1 MAETRKRKE
10 RPLRQVLLL
19 LTMVTSSAGLL
30 IGSGLFLVYDMETA
44 RQEKV
49 AQLESTAKLIGTNT
63 VAALAFDDPVSGHKL
78 LRALRTQGEIREG
91 VLYDKQGNFFA
102 SYMRE
107 DLAGK
112 EEVPLKSEEG
122 LSWANKRLAL
132 TTPISLDSR
141 GLGHLYL
148 ESDLSSLHERLW
160 HSIKVAIAIAGVSLL
175 LVYVLTSALHRQ
187 ITKPIKT
194 LAGVARAIAK
204 YKIHSLRAP
213 ALAGKEL
220 SQLGADFN
228 YMLEE
233 LARRDAALVEGR
245 DTLEQRVAERTQ
257 ELENEIAVRGR
268 AEEALRGQTAY
279 LETLVEGCPIGIVSE
294 DENTKIQ
301 MSNQAF
307 RELFGYSSE
316 EMHGKSIDELLTG
329 GAEREEAHQL
339 TKDVMSGQIVR
350 KAARRRH
357 KSGFL
362 IDVEAYGVPF
372 VVDGV
377 LRGQFGLYQDI
388 SERVRAQNEL
398 RESEEL
404 FRTLSAVAP
413 VGIALVNSGGE
424 LTYVNEHYTEMTGLT
439 LEEAREGGWKRVMHP
454 DDLQR
459 VTEVRNTAI
468 AQKQNYAMSYRYLKK
483 DGQIVWVDT
492 LARAF
497 SRGEGNE
504 DGYVVVIQ
512 DVTERQN
519 VEERLK
525 QAKEAAEAA
534 NRAKSEFLANM
545 SHEIRT
551 PMNGILGMTELT
563 LDTTLA
569 PEQRVYLEMVKS
581 SAESLL
587 GIINDL
593 LDFSKIEAGKLELET
608 ATFSLMDCIEEAFR
622 PLALRAQQKGL
633 ELTWAV
639 DPGIP
644 ETLMGDAMRLRQI
657 LINLAG
663 NAVKFTKEGVV
674 SVRAERMESCGATEN
689 IRFIVEDTGI
699 GIPSEKHKKIFE
711 AFSQADA
718 STTRE
723 FGGTGLGLSIST
735 RLVKLMGGEMRLES
749 EEGKGTKFYFMLK
762 LERGVPLKEEC
773 TWREES
779 GLKGTSVLVADDNEV
794 NRLLL
799 RALLGNWGMDVV
811 LTSDGQTALEQFINR
826 MKQHEPFRLVLL
838 DKNMPG
844 MNGYETA
851 REIRQK
857 ARKDRTSMLLLTSSP
872 TAEDAQI
879 TKRLGIARVLGKPL
893 QRAELRQAMIAALSR
908 MDDES
913 ARSKPRASGAP
924 RSGMRVLLA
933 EDNAVNQKLA
943 MRLLEKMGHEVT
955 LAENGKEGL
964 EKYKAGRFDL
974 VLMDIQMPVMG
985 GIEATQAIR
994 KEEGATG
1001 RRTPIVATTA
1011 HAVKGD
1017 RQKFLDAGMD
1027 GYVSKPIRVELLRAE
1042 IERVTGRGV
1051 QYTEAHANE
1060 RRLKSRGGGINQQE
1074 LWARVEND
1082 RELLREMV
1090 DLFRAD
1096 FPRYL
1101 RELRAAVE
1109 NGKTTE
1115 VSQTAHA
1122 LKGMLGNLAATR
1134 AEAAAGRLE
1143 QLGRSE
1149 RKEEFSKAMERFE
1162 SETAELMPELEM
1174 VAAEDRR

>member
-1 MAETRKRKE
+1 MGTKGRRE

-30 IGSGLFLVYDMETA
+30 IGSGLFLAYDMNTA
-44 RQEKV
+44 RQDKV
-49 AQLESTAKLIGTNT
+49 GELESSARLIGTNT
-63 VAALAFDDPVSGHKL
+63 VAALAFDDPVSGEKL
-78 LRALRTQGEIREG
+78 LEALRTQAEIRKG
-91 VLYDKQGNFFA
+91 VLYDRTGRYFA
-102 SYMRE
+102 SYTRA
-107 DLAGK
+107 DVAGK
-112 EEVPLKSEEG
+112 EEAPARPREG
-122 LSWANKRLAL
+122 LQWARNRLEL
-132 TTPISLDSR
+132 TTPI
-141 GLGHLYL
+141 GLGSQRMGDLYL
-148 ESDLSSLHERLW
+148 ESDLQSLHDRLW
-160 HSIKVAIAIAGVSLL
+160 HSIKLAIVISGVSLL
-175 LVYVLTSALHRQ
+175 LVYLLTSALHRQ
-187 ITKPIKT
+187 ITKPIKA

-204 YKIHSLRAP
+204 YKIYSLRSP

-233 LARRDAALVEGR
+233 LARRDAALVEAR

-257 ELENEIAVRGR
+257 ELENEVAERSR
-268 AEEALRGQTAY
+268 AEGALRGQSAY
-279 LETLVEGCPIGIVSE
+279 LKTLVEGCPIGIVAE
-294 DENTKIQ
+294 DEQNKIQ

-307 RELFGYSSE
+307 RELFGYGAE
-316 EMHGKSIDELLTG
+316 EMEGKSIDDLLVIG
-329 GAEREEAHQL
+329 DEFAEAQKL
-339 TKDVMSGQIVR
+339 TRSVMNGHIIR
-350 KAARRRH
+350 KVVRRRH

-388 SERVRAQNEL
+388 SDRVRAQKEL
-398 RESEEL
+398 RESEVL

-413 VGIALVNSGGE
+413 VGIALVNAKGE

-439 LEEAREGGWKRVMHP
+439 LQEAKEGGWKRVLHP
-454 DDLQR
+454 DDLHR
-459 VTEVRNTAI
+459 VTEVRNTSI
-468 AQKQNYAMSYRYLKK
+468 ALKQNYAMSYRYLRR
-483 DGQIVWVDT
+483 DTGVVWVDT
-492 LARAF
+492 VARAF
-497 SRGEGNE
+497 SRGEGSE
-504 DGYVVVIQ
+504 ESYVVVIQ
-512 DVTERQN
+512 DVTDRQN
-519 VEERLK
+519 AEARLR

-534 NRAKSEFLANM
+534 NQAKSEFLANM

-563 LDTTLA
+563 LDTELA
-569 PEQRVYLEMVKS
+569 PEQREYLGMVKS

-608 ATFSLMDCIEEAFR
+608 ASFSPMDCIEEALR
-622 PLALRAQQKGL
+622 PLAVRAQQKGL

-644 ETLMGDAMRLRQI
+644 ETLMGDGMRLRQI

-674 SVRAERMESCGATEN
+674 SVRAERTKSAPGKHS
-689 IRFIVEDTGI
+689 IRFVVEDTGI

-735 RLVKLMGGEMRLES
+735 RLVKLMGGEMQLES
-749 EEGKGTKFYFMLK
+749 EVGKGTKFHFILN
-762 LERGVPLKEEC
+762 LEEGVSVKEEG
-773 TWREES
+773 TVKGES
-779 GLKGTSVLVADDNEV
+779 ELEGANVLVADDNEV

-799 RALLGNWGMDVV
+799 RALLANWGMDVV
-811 LTSDGQTALEQFINR
+811 LTSDGQKALEEFKRR
-826 MKQHEPFRLVLL
+826 MEQHELFRLVLL

-851 REIRQK
+851 REIRK
-857 ARKDRTSMLLLTSSP
+857 LAKKDQTAMLLLTSSP
-872 TAEDAQI
+872 TAEDALI

-893 QRAELRQAMIAALSR
+893 QRAELRQAMISALSR
-908 MDDES
+908 IEHGS
-913 ARSKPRASGAP
+913 PRTKPRASVAA
-924 RSGMRVLLA
+924 RSGMRILLA

-943 MRLLEKMGHEVT
+943 IRLLEKMGHEVT

-964 EKYKAGRFDL
+964 EKYKMGKFDL
-974 VLMDIQMPVMG
+974 ILMDLQMPVIG
-985 GIEATQAIR
+985 GIEATQMIR
-994 KEEGATG
+994 KAEKGSG
-1001 RRTPIVATTA
+1001 RRIPIVATTA
-1011 HAVKGD
+1011 HAIKGD
-1017 RQKFLDAGMD
+1017 RQKCLDAGMD
-1027 GYVSKPIRVELLRAE
+1027 GYVSKPIRTESLRAE
-1042 IERVTGRGV
+1042 IERVTGKRG
-1051 QYTEAHANE
+1051 QIAERPTEDKTPEESA
-1060 RRLKSRGGGINQQE
+1060 GGINHRE
-1074 LWARVEND
+1074 LLARVEND

-1090 DLFRAD
+1090 ELFRVD
-1096 FPRYL
+1096 FPRYVG
-1101 RELRAAVE
+1101 ELRAAVE
-1109 NGKTTE
+1109 KGGTAE
-1115 VSQTAHA
+1115 VARTAHA

-1134 AEAAAGRLE
+1134 AEAAAGKLE

-1149 RKEEFSKAMERFE
+1149 RKEELPRAMERFE
-1162 SETAELMPELEM
+1162 METAELMPELEM
-1174 VAAEDRR
+1174 VAAENPR